1 MRPPASIDLKAST
14 CNAANQRGSKIV
26 KVETLLPLGK
36 IDPGLRAVE
45 TPLDISRVGAD
56 ARLVEEMGYDGLVTE
71 ETKDDPYVVM
81 ALAAQATTRLR
92 LVTGVAMAFPRSP
105 TITAMSAW
113 SLQKLSKGRFTL
125 GLGSQVKGHIQ
136 RRFGMNWSPPGPWMR
151 EYVLAV
157 RAIWAA
163 WQTGAPLDVKG
174 AHYNINLMV
183 PLFTPAPIEHP
194 AIPVHLAAVNP
205 YMCQIAGE
213 VAEGIRPHPVC
224 TPKYIEEVMLPS
236 VHKGAA
242 KVSRKLDR
250 FAVCIKPLVATAP
263 NEKALKK
270 VIEDVRARVAFYA
283 STPAY
288 TAAFEAHGF
297 GDLAKELATYSR
309 AKRWNEM
316 TGLIADDVL
325 HTYATVGT
333 WDEIVD
339 KLHERY
345 GRIVTHV
352 EFSIPIGSTDD
363 KIRLMKM
370 VERLKA
376 T

>member
-1 MRPPASIDLKAST
+1 M
-14 CNAANQRGSKIV
+14 

-36 IDPGLRAVE
+36 VDPGLRAAD
-45 TPLDISRVGAD
+45 TPLDISRVAAD
-56 ARLVEEMGYDGLVTE
+56 ARLVEDLGYDGLVSE

-92 LVTGVAMAFPRSP
+92 LATGVAMAFPRSP

-113 SLQKLSKGRFTL
+113 SLQKLSRGRFTL

-136 RRFGMNWSPPGPWMR
+136 RRFGMTWSPPGPWMR

-174 AHYNINLMV
+174 EHYNINLLV

-194 AIPVHLAAVNP
+194 DIPIHLAALNP
-205 YMCQIAGE
+205 YMCQVAGE
-213 VAEGIRPHPVC
+213 VADGVRPHPVC
-224 TPKYIEEVMLPS
+224 TRKYIEEVMLPA
-236 VHKGAA
+236 VRRGAA
-242 KVSRKLDR
+242 KTSRQLDG

-263 NEKALKK
+263 DASGLERA
-270 VIEDVRARVAFYA
+270 IRTIRARIAFYA

-288 TAAFEAHGF
+288 AAAFEAHGL
-297 GDLAKELATYSR
+297 GELAKKLTAYAR
-309 AKRWNEM
+309 AQRWEEM
-316 TGLIADDVL
+316 PQFIDDDAL

-333 WDEIVD
+333 WDDIAD
-339 KLHERY
+339 RLRARY
-345 GRIVTHV
+345 GPVVTHV
-352 EFSIPIGSTDD
+352 EFSVAVASADD
-363 KIRLMKM
+363 KARLMTM
-370 VERLKA
+370 VDRLRA
-376 T
+376 D